1 MRVFL
6 DANILFTAAV
16 SPDGKS
22 AYLIN
27 NARKA
32 EIDIVTCT
40 LAIEEADRNLQAKF
54 PGKTARLSGLLTR
67 ISILPTAVSGDC
79 PIRLPDKDIPIFLSA
94 LAGGA
99 THLLTGD
106 FKDFGPFMNKPGRTG
121 KIVIQSVGDFLRSI

>member
-16 SPDGKS
+16 SSDGKS
-22 AYLIN
+22 AYLLK

-32 EIDIVTCT
+32 GIALVTCT
-40 LAIEEADRNLQAKF
+40 LALEEADRNLRAKY
-54 PGKTARLSGLLTR
+54 PAKSARLRILLARVEIMPTVISGNCT
-67 ISILPTAVSGDC
+67 
-79 PIRLPDKDIPIFLSA
+79 IRLPDKDIPIFLSA
-94 LAGGA
+94 LAAGA

-121 KIVIQSVGDFLRSI
+121 GMIIQSVGEFLRSL